1 MRCGALL
8 LLCDSSSR
16 SALPPL
22 RRGSLRRAPVG
33 VVHPR
38 EERSAQLRLG
48 EARLDRRAR
57 DRAQLRLVPSEA
69 LARDRVLAPD
79 RRAEVRRGV
88 GGGRDLDP
96 RVAQRRQRMG
106 LVAGEDAEDDVARR
120 AALEHDAALGEL
132 GHERR
137 VLDRPH
143 AVADPGDRQRERA
156 ADALGARPL
165 AGVDA
170 APQPGP
176 GRDRVGLGERSGRV
190 AGLVA
195 RHLEADDVGVGA
207 LGGVAGDP
215 DRRLDAEVPDAR
227 EEDPGLD
234 AVLGAGGV
242 DPRRDPVEVLGVGE
256 ADERRVVGGG
266 DELDIDRALGGAGAQ
281 VLVRDVAVV
290 RGGADHARG
299 HVVGLQEVEEVAP
312 REAVGRGED
321 AVGDAQPVALGDPA
335 HEVRRRGALEVDV
348 QLGLGDHAG
357 SARRSRTTG
366 TSGGGASPSVNASRS
381 AAAARWAASGSR
393 ACTTAS
399 GRSSGPT
406 RSPGA
411 ATSERPTAGS
421 MLSASW
427 RRPPPSATTTSP
439 TRRTSIAVTNPSRAG
454 RAAAV
459 ASTRGRWRSGASS
472 RSAGP
477 PSAATIVAKRSA
489 AAPLLRA
496 SAGSASSMPPSAS
509 SSRPSASV
517 TSTSRG
523 SASLPVST
531 SIASCT
537 SSALPAVRPRTRS
550 MSVMSARHG
559 SALPRAVS
567 TIAVASSR
575 ASPMLS
581 MNAPEPTLTSMT
593 SASRPAASFLD
604 RIEAT
609 MSGSDSTVPVA
620 SRMAYRRRSAGASSP
635 VWPTIAQPASAT
647 TARRRARSG
656 VAT

>member
-33 VVHPR
+33 VVHTR
-38 EERSAQLRLG
+38 EERSVQLRLG

-79 RRAEVRRGV
+79 RRAEVRRVV
-88 GGGRDLDP
+88 GGEGDLDP
-96 RVAQRRQRMG
+96 GVAQRRQRMG

-176 GRDRVGLGERSGRV
+176 GRDRVGLGERPGRV

-366 TSGGGASPSVNASRS
+366 TSGGGGPPTVNASRR
-381 AAAARWAASGSR
+381 AAAARRAAIASR

-411 ATSERPTAGS
+411 ATSDRPTAGS

-439 TRRTSIAVTNPSRAG
+439 TRRTSIAVTKPSRSG

-477 PSAATIVAKRSA
+477 PSAATILAKRSA
-489 AAPLLRA
+489 AAPLLSA
-496 SAGSASSMPPSAS
+496 CAGSASRPPSAT
-509 SSRPSASV
+509 SSRQSASV

-531 SIASCT
+531 SIASWT
-537 SSALPAVRPRTRS
+537 SSALPAVRPSTRS

-559 SALPRAVS
+559 SAPPRAVS

-581 MNAPEPTLTSMT
+581 MNAPEPTFTSMT

-620 SRMAYRRRSAGASSP
+620 SRMAYRRRSAGARSP

-656 VAT
+656 AAT